1 MNVLMAHAK
10 DLWLCYTKK
19 KMLRRKKKSMKRFF
33 NGGKICEACV
43 AFRELI
49 VLTSPCRFLM
59 KLIIVMDSRF
69 FLRFFSGIVIIN
81 YFHNSLIFSA
91 SIFGIYWNQIGSWWL
106 RHISHYNVFQPFDEG
121 ILMWFTTTYKILLNF
136 IAILL

>member
-1 MNVLMAHAK
+1 MTLLHEQEEK
-10 DLWLCYTKK
+10 E
-19 KMLRRKKKSMKRFF
+19 RKKINEIFF
-33 NGGKICEACV
+33 NGKNLMKTFEACV

-69 FLRFFSGIVIIN
+69 SPDFLGIIIIN

-91 SIFGIYWNQIGSWWL
+91 SIFGYLLKFN
-106 RHISHYNVFQPFDEG
+106 
-121 ILMWFTTTYKILLNF
+121 KIMMTMS
-136 IAILL
+136 